1 MKKFFLLII
10 AFISLSLSV
19 MGQNNLPS
27 SVVKATQNGDARS
40 LAEGF
45 NSSLK
50 LILPNKS
57 GVFSKSQ
64 AEYMMG
70 DFFRQNAPSS
80 FTIIHQGQR
89 ENASFA
95 IGKYISSTGTYRFYF
110 LTKNDS
116 GKILIH
122 QLRIEEQNE

>member
-1 MKKFFLLII
+1 MKKFLFFIS
-10 AFISLSLSV
+10 AFISLTFSV
-19 MGQNNLPS
+19 AAQNNLPS
-27 SVVKATQNGDARS
+27 SVVKATQSGDARA

-45 NSSLK
+45 NSSLE

-64 AEYMMG
+64 AEYIMG

-89 ENASFA
+89 ESASFA
-95 IGKYISSTGTYRFYF
+95 IGKYISSSGTYRFSF